1 LAGYYVVRQ
10 GECLASIA
18 VRQGFPDYGRIYDH
32 PNNADFRRS
41 RPNPNIVDPGDT
53 IFIPDLEARV
63 YDRPTD
69 VKHWFLRKTAPVQLR
84 VVVLDENGHPRAG
97 ASYRLGHHRG
107 EVTGVTEADGMIQCD
122 IPPDLEQATLY
133 LTFPGKTGHAITRV
147 WLLKLG
153 NLDPIETIS
162 GVQARL
168 NNLGY
173 LCGEV
178 DGVSG
183 PKTQS
188 AVRQFQEAE
197 GLAID
202 GIAGP
207 ETCARLKSVY
217 SC

>member
-1 LAGYYVVRQ
+1 MAGYYVVRQ
-10 GECLASIA
+10 GECIASVA
-18 VRQGFPDYGRIYDH
+18 VRNGFPDYTRIYFH
-32 PNNADFRRS
+32 PNNAEFRRS

-53 IFIPDLEARV
+53 IYIPDLDPQV

-69 VKHWFLRKTAPVQLR
+69 VQHKFLLKTEQVQLR
-84 VVVLDENGHPRAG
+84 IVVLDENGDPRAK
-97 ASYRLGHHRG
+97 ASYRLRHYRG
-107 EVTGVTEADGMIQCD
+107 EVTGVTGADGMIQHD
-122 IPPDLEQATLY
+122 IPPQLEQAMLY
-133 LTFPGKTGHAITRV
+133 LTFPGKTGHAVTRE
-147 WLLKLG
+147 WLLKIG

-188 AVRQFQEAE
+188 AIRQFQEAE
-197 GLAID
+197 GLTVD